1 MKGSSANSI
10 FYEVFSF
17 NIWTFIAHVIKL
29 AGDVTYGLQKELFK
43 FLLVTLAG
51 AVFAE
56 IRTALSAPKLPVL
69 PPSNLAEWQQAR
81 LTARELL
88 QQALARR
95 RVRHAIAV
103 VLGLWIAGCS
113 VSTLMPLSPPL
124 PPPPPPPPLLLV
136 VRRAGASRA
145 VQAVRYCRA
154 HRVELVLVMSSLLL
168 ADWLNVLAT
177 PWVEKKAGECR
188 GLQRRRACP
197 VPAKH
202 PKRTSLVVVTQV
214 SIDRLDPLVRIAQGA
229 LRQAARLGRVLSRGV
244 RAYRVL
250 TQRQAAD
257 AASIGHARAAEL
269 HRGFMRPL

>member
-1 MKGSSANSI
+1 MCARDARDPREGVASLWRAGSLIPAHAAPQPAQLPMKGSSANSI

-188 GLQRRRACP
+188 GLSGAGHALFRRNIPNEQA
-197 VPAKH
+197 
-202 PKRTSLVVVTQV
+202 SLLSPRYR
-214 SIDRLDPLVRIAQGA
+214 SIDSTPLCASRKARSD
-229 LRQAARLGRVLSRGV
+229 RQ
-244 RAYRVL
+244 RA
-250 TQRQAAD
+250 
-257 AASIGHARAAEL
+257 
-269 HRGFMRPL
+269 